1 MYVFKVFEQCLCMD
15 QIVSLL
21 EDEIDKRVNERLN
34 IILEKI
40 SRTYDIS
47 MRQLMR
53 DLDTM
58 NETPAST
65 CCKGLTGKGKRCS
78 RTAKTDGYCH
88 MHIKQKPVTRVTR
101 TPSVPS
107 APTLSVAHTHT
118 LPPLFMAG
126 CPACERS
133 RSTNNL
139 SLLAMCV

>member
-1 MYVFKVFEQCLCMD
+1 MD
-15 QIVSLL
+15 QISKLI
-21 EDEIDKRVNERLN
+21 EDEIEKRVNERIN
-34 IILEKI
+34 IMLDKI

-47 MRQLMR
+47 LRQLMR

-58 NETPAST
+58 ADTPST

-78 RTAKTDGYCH
+78 RSAKTDGYCH
-88 MHIKQKPVTRVTR
+88 LHIKQKPVQRITR
-101 TPSVPS
+101 TPSSVT
-107 APTLSVAHTHT
+107 PTLAVAHTHT

-139 SLLAMCV
+139 SLLAMCA

>member
-1 MYVFKVFEQCLCMD
+1 MTHKMYMD
-15 QIVSLL
+15 QISKLI
-21 EDEIDKRVNERLN
+21 EDEIEKRVNERIN
-34 IILEKI
+34 IMLDKI

-47 MRQLMR
+47 LRQLMR

-58 NETPAST
+58 ADTPST

-78 RTAKTDGYCH
+78 RSAKTDGYCH
-88 MHIKQKPVTRVTR
+88 LHIKQKPVQRITR
-101 TPSVPS
+101 TPSSVI
-107 APTLSVAHTHT
+107 PTLAVAHTHT

-139 SLLAMCV
+139 SLLTMCV

>member
-1 MYVFKVFEQCLCMD
+1 MD
-15 QIVSLL
+15 QISKLI
-21 EDEIDKRVNERLN
+21 EDEIEKRVNERIN
-34 IILEKI
+34 IMLDKI

-47 MRQLMR
+47 LRQLMR

-58 NETPAST
+58 AAPST

-78 RTAKTDGYCH
+78 RSAKTDGYCH
-88 MHIKQKPVTRVTR
+88 LHIKQKPVQRIIR
-101 TPSVPS
+101 TPSSVT
-107 APTLSVAHTHT
+107 PTLAVAHTHT

-139 SLLAMCV
+139 SLLAMCA

>member
-1 MYVFKVFEQCLCMD
+1 MMRKTCMD
-15 QIVSLL
+15 QISKLI
-21 EDEIDKRVNERLN
+21 EDEIEKRVNERIN
-34 IILEKI
+34 IMLDKI

-47 MRQLMR
+47 LRQLMR

-58 NETPAST
+58 ADTPST

-78 RTAKTDGYCH
+78 RSAKTDGYCH
-88 MHIKQKPVTRVTR
+88 LHIKQKPVQRITR
-101 TPSVPS
+101 TPSSVT
-107 APTLSVAHTHT
+107 PTLAVAHTHT

-139 SLLAMCV
+139 SLLAMCA

>member
-1 MYVFKVFEQCLCMD
+1 MD
-15 QIVSLL
+15 QIIKLL

-34 IILEKI
+34 LVLEKI

-53 DLDTM
+53 DLDAI
-58 NETPAST
+58 PDAAST
-65 CCKGLTGKGKRCS
+65 FCKGLTGKGKRCS
-78 RTAKTDGYCH
+78 RSAKTDGYCY
-88 MHIKQKPVTRVTR
+88 MHINQKPVQRVTR
-101 TPSVPS
+101 APVSVPS
-107 APTLSVAHTHT
+107 TLSVAVQHTHT

>member
-1 MYVFKVFEQCLCMD
+1 MD
-15 QIVSLL
+15 QVIKLL
-21 EDEIDKRVNERLN
+21 EDEIDKRVNERLSLV
-34 IILEKI
+34 LEKI

-53 DLDTM
+53 DLDAI
-58 NETPAST
+58 PDAAST

-78 RTAKTDGYCH
+78 RSAKSDGYCH
-88 MHIKQKPVTRVTR
+88 MHIKQKPVQRVTR
-101 TPSVPS
+101 
-107 APTLSVAHTHT
+107 APAPPALSVAVQHTHT

-139 SLLAMCV
+139 SWLAMCV

>member
-1 MYVFKVFEQCLCMD
+1 MD
-15 QIVSLL
+15 QIVKLL
-21 EDEIDKRVNERLN
+21 EDEIDKRVNERLSVV
-34 IILEKI
+34 LERI

-53 DLDTM
+53 DLDAM
-58 NETPAST
+58 PDAVST

-88 MHIKQKPVTRVTR
+88 MHIKQKPVQRVTR
-101 TPSVPS
+101 APVAAPSQ
-107 APTLSVAHTHT
+107 PTLSLQHTHT
-118 LPPLFMAG
+118 LPPLFMSG
-126 CPACERS
+126 CPACEKS